1 MAIGSGMGA
10 SLGWGEESPVGS
22 IAAITRWGEFNS
34 ESLGMEGVN
43 VQGSGLRGG
52 GLYPRLGRRVQVGR
66 NAGGDVNLDIATT
79 GMGLLFK
86 HMLGGSASSLL
97 SGTTYQQVFTPAS
110 LVGKGLTV
118 QKLVPQR
125 DGTLKPFTGNGGKIM
140 NWTIACAKDQIAT
153 LALTFDFWD
162 IVTSTGAGTPSYS
175 TTSNVF
181 HFKQGSLIVGG
192 TVTTA
197 SGVASLSGGTA
208 VAGIKGATISGNNS
222 TESGSDNRYI
232 NGKVEQVP
240 TDWRAISGSLDMDFI
255 NQSDVYDLYNA
266 DTAAALQL
274 KFVGTTAIS
283 GANYPTL
290 EVLIPGI
297 HFDGETPK
305 VDGPGVIG
313 LTAPFTGGDDG
324 TNAAVQIRTLT
335 ADATVS

>member
-1 MAIGSGMGA
+1 MAVGSGIGA
-10 SLGWGEESPVGS
+10 SIGWGEESTVGT

-34 ESLGMEGVN
+34 ETIGMDGVN
-43 VQGSGLRGG
+43 VQGAGLRGG
-52 GLYPRLGRRVQVGR
+52 GLYPRLGRRLQVGR

-86 HMLGGSASSLL
+86 HMLGSSTSSLL
-97 SGTTYQQVFTPAS
+97 SGTTYQQVHTPAA
-110 LVGKGLTV
+110 LLGKSLTV

-125 DGTLKPFTGNGGKIM
+125 DGTLKPFTGNGGKIES
-140 NWTIACAKDQIAT
+140 WTIACAKDQIAT
-153 LALTFDFWD
+153 LAVTFDFWD
-162 IVTSTGAGTPSYS
+162 LVTSTSAGTPSYS

-192 TVTTA
+192 TVTTT

-208 VAGIKGATISGNNS
+208 VAGIKGATVSGANAL
-222 TESGSDNRYI
+222 ESGSDNRYI

-240 TDWRAISGSLDMDFI
+240 TDWRAITGSLDMDFI
-255 NQSDVYDLYNA
+255 NQSDVYDLYNT
-266 DTAAALQL
+266 DTTAAVQL

-283 GANYPTL
+283 GSNYPTL
-290 EVLIPGI
+290 EILIPGV

-305 VDGPGVIG
+305 VNGPGVIG

-324 TNAAVQIRTLT
+324 TNAPVQIRTLT
-335 ADATVS
+335 ADSTVS